1 MLPAPDTFLIYGAP
15 PMRVTRVD
23 VRHSSR
29 PASKDP
35 IRDALQTLTGGG
47 SVEVEVTTDDGLV
60 GRASTSFGR
69 LDGAPK
75 TLATLIETE
84 LVPKLIGRDPF
95 FVGQIVEDLKRE
107 TEYQGTFGL
116 TTFGISALDV
126 ALWDLVGKA
135 SKLPCY
141 RLWGAY
147 RDRLP
152 AYAMVGWLNYDV
164 DTLRRK
170 CTDAIEHGFTAV
182 KMKVGEPTL
191 EEDLKRVEAVRREVG
206 SDVAIMTDAN
216 QSLTVAEALRRGQAL
231 SEWKVYWFEEP
242 IAAHDLD
249 GYVELTARLSVPV
262 ATGENL
268 YGRDQFAQFLSR
280 RACRFIQPDLRRAG
294 GPTEIRAIAALASSF
309 GVPYASHGGGPEAL
323 SLLMC
328 APSAVWLETG
338 IPTGPNARPII
349 EHGMALAPTGPG
361 FGW

>member
-1 MLPAPDTFLIYGAP
+1 MHIN
-15 PMRVTRVD
+15 RVETKFNN
-23 VRHSSR
+23 R
-29 PASKDP
+29 PHAKQP

-47 SVEVEVTTDDGLV
+47 EVTLELIADDGLV
-60 GRASTSFGR
+60 GRSTTHFGR

-84 LVPKLIGRDPF
+84 LAPLLIGRDPF
-95 FVGQIVEDLKRE
+95 LNGMILEDLKRE

-116 TTFGISALDV
+116 ATFGLSAVDV

-135 SKLPCY
+135 TGVPCY

-152 AYAMVGWLNYDV
+152 AYAMVGWLNYDL
-164 DTLRRK
+164 DALRRK
-170 CTDAIEHGFTAV
+170 CAEAVKFGFKGV
-182 KMKVGEPTL
+182 KMKVGAPTL
-191 EEDLKRVEAVRREVG
+191 DEDLKRVEAVRKEVG
-206 SDVAIMTDAN
+206 PEVALMTDAN
-216 QSLTVAEALRRGQAL
+216 QALSLAEALRRGAAL
-231 SEWKVYWFEEP
+231 AEWDVAWFEEP
-242 IAAHDLD
+242 IPAHDLD
-249 GYVELTARLSVPV
+249 GYIELTARLAVPV

-268 YGRDQFAQFLSR
+268 YGREAFARFLAK

-294 GPTEIRAIAALASSF
+294 GPTEIRAIGALASGF

-328 APSAVWLETG
+328 APTAAWLESG
-338 IPTGPNARPII
+338 IPSGPNARPIL